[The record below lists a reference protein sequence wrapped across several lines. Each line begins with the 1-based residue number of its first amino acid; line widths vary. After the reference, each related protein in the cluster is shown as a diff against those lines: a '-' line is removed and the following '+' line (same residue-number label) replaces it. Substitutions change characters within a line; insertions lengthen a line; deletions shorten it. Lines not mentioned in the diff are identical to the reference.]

1 MVFVMIDTLMNNI
14 TRRHGAG
21 LNGVGVVM
29 IAKRQFLACLVAM
42 ALVTL
47 GHSSRANADASLDG
61 ARKFIENLAAQATE
75 KLGDE
80 AITAKE
86 RQKRFQSLLTGHF
99 DIPTIGRWVLGKHW
113 RKATPAQRRQYMRL
127 FENMVVNTYA
137 DRFLELSEDIFKV
150 VRVSAKGKRDIIVRS
165 KLERPKRDSTIQLD
179 WRVRA
184 RDGKFKVVDVMAEGV
199 SMGQTQRSEFSSVIR
214 NNGGTIDGL
223 LAELS
228 KRANDGA

>member
-1 MVFVMIDTLMNNI
+1 MDFAMIVTLLNNI
-14 TRRHGAG
+14 TRRHTAG
-21 LNGVGVVM
+21 LNGVSALM
-29 IAKRQFLACLVAM
+29 IARRQLLACLVAV

-61 ARKFIENLAAQATE
+61 ARKFIEDLAAQATE
-75 KLGDE
+75 KLGDK

-86 RQKRFQSLLTGHF
+86 RRKRFQSLLAAHF

-113 RKATPAQRRQYMRL
+113 RKATPAQRRRYMRL
-127 FENMVVNTYA
+127 FENMIVNTYA
-137 DRFLELSEDIFKV
+137 ERFLELSEDVFKV
-150 VRVSAKGKRDIIVRS
+150 IKVMAKGKKDIIVRTR
-165 KLERPKRDSTIQLD
+165 LERPKRDSTIQLD

-214 NNGGTIDGL
+214 NNGGAIDGL